1 MNTWRYALIR
11 PIFGLHL
18 LAMTALSAVTA
29 LSALTAMTALSA
41 VPALSAMTAVSALT
55 AMVLMIIRVRRVFAI
70 EADCLVDLTHN
81 VRNQS
86 FDCSRGGEIFL

>member
-1 MNTWRYALIR
+1 MIR

-29 LSALTAMTALSA
+29 LSAMTALSA
-41 VPALSAMTAVSALT
+41 VTALSAMTAVSALT